1 MAKTETDREQ
11 RDRKRN
17 AVTRE
22 MNRLRATDEPEDTEP
37 EETDLVDGV
46 RAEQQRER
54 DVQDD
59 DPPY

>member
-1 MAKTETDREQ
+1 MPDREQ

-22 MNRLRATDEPEDTEP
+22 MNRLRATDEPEDTEAEET
-37 EETDLVDGV
+37 EETDLVDSV
-46 RAEQQRER
+46 EVEQQRER

-59 DPPY
+59 DPAY

>member
-11 RDRKRN
+11 GDRKRN